1 MKRPFSLLFF
11 CAVFL
16 VGCSVPKAPDFP
28 NSWKPLN
35 DLPEES
41 VAIPLTKPHFY
52 EVVQLDTTV
61 KGLLERWAEESNM
74 PLIYDHAYDFT
85 LFKRVKAIK
94 QQSLQNALSELT
106 DMYSDKGMI
115 FYIEDGVIMAYKK
128 TGVTVRTK
136 GKSKVDKK

>member
-1 MKRPFSLLFF
+1 MRKPFSLLFF
-11 CAVFL
+11 CTVFL
-16 VGCSVPKAPDFP
+16 AGCSAPKAPDFP

-41 VAIPLTKPHFY
+41 VAIPLIKPHVY

-61 KGLLERWAEESNM
+61 KGLLERWAEEANM
-74 PLIYDHAYDFT
+74 PLVYDNTYDFT
-85 LFKRVKAIK
+85 LFKRVKEIK

-106 DMYSDKGMI
+106 EMYSDKGMV

-128 TGVTVRTK
+128 MGVAVKTK
-136 GKSKVDKK
+136 GKSKVDKR